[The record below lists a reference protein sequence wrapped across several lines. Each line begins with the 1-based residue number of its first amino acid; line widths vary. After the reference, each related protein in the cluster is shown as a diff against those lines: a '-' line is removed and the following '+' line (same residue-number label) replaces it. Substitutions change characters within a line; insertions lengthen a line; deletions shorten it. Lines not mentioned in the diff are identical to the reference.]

1 MFAPNHRYSLRKA
14 LAACTIACAFAVTAA
29 QGQATDSAQAAAT
42 KTAEPA
48 WITESNNQSQ
58 VLLDIT
64 AKYAPEAAA
73 RIGVEGHDGDV
84 LDLKPDLVSRQ
95 KADLEAAIAKLGA
108 ARDTATDPLLKQDLE
123 ILVDAGQQQL
133 DTLVLQS
140 RLMLPYF
147 GVSEMIFD
155 SFRTLLDARIPKDR
169 QKAAL
174 VRLRRYAGSERGY
187 EPITKLARE
196 RTEERLSDTSL
207 TGPWTVELEQDL
219 ANEPRFIKGTRELLA
234 GSGLKGWEKDFAKL
248 EKQIKDY
255 GAWVR
260 TSVMP
265 RARKTNRLPPE
276 IYADNLKQFGV
287 TMSPQEI
294 MDRALLAYAQ
304 LREELNSLA
313 VPVAAQ
319 HGWASGD
326 YRDVIR
332 ELKKQRI
339 AKDDLMPFYRKRLE
353 AIEAIV
359 RKQQLITL
367 PKRAAVIRLGTEA
380 ESAAQPAPHL
390 ETPRLIGNTGEPAEF
405 VLPVSN
411 PNSKPGAE
419 MDDFTYDSIAWTL
432 TAHEARPGH
441 ELQFAGML
449 EHGVSNAR
457 AIFAFNSAN
466 VEGWALYAEAILRPY
481 LPPEGQIGTLQMRLM
496 RAARAFLDPMLNL
509 GLIEPEAAKRV
520 LMDEVVLSEP
530 MARQE
535 VDRYT
540 FRAPGQATSYFF
552 GYTRLETLRA
562 RAELTMGK
570 RFNAQ
575 AYHDFIVN
583 EGLLP
588 LDLLQKA
595 VMERFA
601 GAKTNEAR

>member
-1 MFAPNHRYSLRKA
+1 VATAA
-14 LAACTIACAFAVTAA
+14 LA
-29 QGQATDSAQAAAT
+29 QATDSAQVSGSAG
-42 KTAEPA
+42 KSSEPA
-48 WITESNNQSQ
+48 WITESNRQSQ
-58 VLLDIT
+58 ILLDIM
-64 AKYAPEAAA
+64 AKYAPESAAQL
-73 RIGVEGHDGDV
+73 GVEGHDGDV
-84 LDLKPDLVSRQ
+84 LDLKPNMVARQ
-95 KADLEAAIAKLGA
+95 KADFEAAIARLTS
-108 ARDTATDPLLKQDLE
+108 ARDAAKDPLLKQDLE

-133 DTLVLQS
+133 DTLALEN

-147 GVSEMIFD
+147 GVAEMIFD
-155 SFRTLLDARIPKDR
+155 SFRSLLDARIPKER

-187 EPITKLARE
+187 EPITELARA
-196 RTEERLSDTSL
+196 RTEERLNEKSL

-219 ANEPRFIKGTRELLA
+219 SNEPRFIKGTRDLLA
-234 GSGLKGWEKDFAKL
+234 ASGLEGWQKDFAKL
-248 EKQIKDY
+248 EKQIKEYD
-255 GAWVR
+255 AWVR
-260 TSVMP
+260 SAVMP
-265 RARKTNRLPPE
+265 HARKTNRLPPQ

-294 MDRALLAYAQ
+294 MERALLAYAQ
-304 LREELNSLA
+304 LREELDSLA
-313 VPVAAQ
+313 GPVAAQ
-319 HGWASGD
+319 HGWKTSN

-339 AKDDLMPFYRKRLE
+339 PKDQLMPFYRKRLE
-353 AIEAIV
+353 DIEAIV
-359 RKQQLITL
+359 RKEQLITL
-367 PKRAAVIRLGTEA
+367 PTRAAVIRLGTEA

-390 ETPRLIGNTGEPAEF
+390 DTPRLIGNTGEPAEF

-411 PNSKPGAE
+411 PNAKPGVE
-419 MDDFTYDSIAWTL
+419 MDDFTYDSIGWTL

-441 ELQFAGML
+441 ELQFARML

-466 VEGWALYAEAILRPY
+466 VEGWALYAEAMLRPF

-520 LMDEVVLSEP
+520 LMEEVVLSEP

-552 GYTRLETLRA
+552 GYTRIETLRA
-562 RAELTMGK
+562 RAELTMGD
-570 RFNAQ
+570 RFNAK

-601 GAKTNEAR
+601 GASPASAAN